1 MSTTP
6 TRTLRMTTE
15 PAPHASGLRVEKKE
29 QGIFAFIISALYRS
43 RSLQAARI
51 LRQHQHLLAQ
61 SKDRIPH
68 GLSQSSGGWEMLVA
82 SRPAQA
88 GLAARP
94 PSPNPMR
101 RPMPVAAAVAFLAIH
116 IIAGGIWLRA
126 SATETT
132 TSRQEAE
139 QWPNPFIQETN
150 RSAGI
155 TPATDATSPSSL
167 TTGEDRAKGS
177 RNPLPTAIR

>member
-1 MSTTP
+1 MSITP
-6 TRTLRMTTE
+6 TGTLRMTSE
-15 PAPHASGLRVEKKE
+15 PAPHAPGLRVEKKE

-61 SKDRIPH
+61 PKDRIPH
-68 GLSQSSGGWEMLVA
+68 GLSQSSGDREMLVA

-88 GLAARP
+88 ELAARP

-101 RPMPVAAAVAFLAIH
+101 RPVPVPVAAAVAFLAIH
-116 IIAGGIWLRA
+116 IIAGAIWLRA

-132 TSRQEAE
+132 TSRQQAE
-139 QWPNPFIQETN
+139 QWQNPFVQETN

-167 TTGEDRAKGS
+167 TTGEDRAKAS
-177 RNPLPTAIR
+177 ATPCP